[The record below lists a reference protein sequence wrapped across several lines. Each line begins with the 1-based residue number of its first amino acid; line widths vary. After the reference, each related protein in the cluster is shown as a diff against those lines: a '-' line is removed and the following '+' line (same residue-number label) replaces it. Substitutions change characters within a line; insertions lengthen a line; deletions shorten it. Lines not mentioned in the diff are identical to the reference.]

1 MGHIYYIMGKSAS
14 GKDSVF
20 RVLAA
25 DPELGLRTVVMYTTR
40 PMREGEQD
48 GREYFFRNEEF
59 LAAKQAEGTVIES
72 RTYETVCGLWSY
84 FTLDDGQ
91 IDLENHRYL
100 MIGTP
105 ESYLA
110 TKKYFERQKKTPLSP
125 LYIHVEDGERLIR
138 AIGRERLQ
146 KHPNYAEICRRFLAD
161 EKDFAQEVL
170 DSCGI
175 ENIYENRVL
184 EECIREIKK
193 KITEGGCDSRPGVK
207 CNCYSGFRT
216 NLLGSEFKL

>member
-1 MGHIYYIMGKSAS
+1 MTEAVKAERQNGENMGHIYYIMGKSAS

-25 DPELGLRTVVMYTTR
+25 DPELRLRTVVMYTTR

-125 LYIHVEDGERLIR
+125 LYIHVEDGERLIPDGNLDILEFLLMA
-138 AIGRERLQ
+138 AIDG
-146 KHPNYAEICRRFLAD
+146 IS
-161 EKDFAQEVL
+161 DF
-170 DSCGI
+170 
-175 ENIYENRVL
+175 
-184 EECIREIKK
+184 
-193 KITEGGCDSRPGVK
+193 
-207 CNCYSGFRT
+207 
-216 NLLGSEFKL
+216 

>member
-1 MGHIYYIMGKSAS
+1 MGHIFYIMGMSAS

-20 RVLAA
+20 RALAA

-48 GREYFFRNEEF
+48 GREYFFRDEAF
-59 LAAKQAEGTVIES
+59 LAAKQAEGIVIES
-72 RTYETVCGLWSY
+72 RTYETVCGPWSY

-110 TKKYFERQKKTPLSP
+110 TKKYFERQKKTPLVP

-146 KHPNYAEICRRFLAD
+146 KQPNYAEICRRFLAD
-161 EKDFAQEVL
+161 AEDFSAEVL
-170 DSCGI
+170 DACGI
-175 ENIYENRVL
+175 EKVYENQVL
-184 EECIREIKK
+184 EECIRELKK
-193 KITEGGCDSRPGVK
+193 KIAEG
-207 CNCYSGFRT
+207 
-216 NLLGSEFKL
+216 

>member
-1 MGHIYYIMGKSAS
+1 MTEAVKAERQNGENMGHIYYIMGKSAS

-175 ENIYENRVL
+175 ENVYENRVL
-184 EECIREIKK
+184 EECICEIKK
-193 KITEGGCDSRPGVK
+193 KVTEG
-207 CNCYSGFRT
+207 
-216 NLLGSEFKL
+216 

>member
-1 MGHIYYIMGKSAS
+1 
-14 GKDSVF
+14 
-20 RVLAA
+20 
-25 DPELGLRTVVMYTTR
+25 
-40 PMREGEQD
+40 
-48 GREYFFRNEEF
+48 
-59 LAAKQAEGTVIES
+59 
-72 RTYETVCGLWSY
+72 
-84 FTLDDGQ
+84 
-91 IDLENHRYL
+91 

-146 KHPNYAEICRRFLAD
+146 KNPNYAEICRRFLAD

-175 ENIYENRVL
+175 ENVYENRVL

-193 KITEGGCDSRPGVK
+193 KITEG
-207 CNCYSGFRT
+207 
-216 NLLGSEFKL
+216 